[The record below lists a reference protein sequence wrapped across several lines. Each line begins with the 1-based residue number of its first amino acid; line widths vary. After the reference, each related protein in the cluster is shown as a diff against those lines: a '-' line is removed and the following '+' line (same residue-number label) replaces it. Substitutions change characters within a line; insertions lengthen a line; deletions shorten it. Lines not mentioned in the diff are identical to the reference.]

1 MLQVELDVSAPA
13 RRYIRGHG
21 ARLFVWFKDVGPA
34 FIVQQVST
42 RAPAAGPEF
51 TEFPDG
57 DITVFLQRDF
67 DPPERL
73 KVRLR
78 RWLPYAPISVT
89 GTVPVVHVDQRHG
102 GGYGRGWPQ
111 HQHGHGGGGAG
122 GGGHHG
128 GHHGGG
134 HGGGHGG

>member
-1 MLQVELDVSAPA
+1 
-13 RRYIRGHG
+13 
-21 ARLFVWFKDVGPA
+21 LFVWFKDVGPA

-57 DITVFLQRDF
+57 DITVFLQSDF

-89 GTVPVVHVDQRHG
+89 GTVPVVDVDQRHG

-111 HQHGHGGGGAG
+111 HRHGHGGGGAG
-122 GGGHHG
+122 GGDYGGHHG

-134 HGGGHGG
+134 HGG